1 MVINFKTSGISR
13 DAYKLAQ
20 TPVKLKKIY
29 NHHLHENQ
37 ENKVLKKKKRVKIY
51 EQVEIK
57 YLQIL
62 LIV

>member
-1 MVINFKTSGISR
+1 M
-13 DAYKLAQ
+13 
-20 TPVKLKKIY
+20 
-29 NHHLHENQ
+29 ENQ
-37 ENKVLKKKKRVKIY
+37 ENKVAKKKKRVKIY

>member
-1 MVINFKTSGISR
+1 VWTKSVLLLDPTAIKAINTIKYTTTISM
-13 DAYKLAQ
+13 
-20 TPVKLKKIY
+20 
-29 NHHLHENQ
+29 ENQ
-37 ENKVLKKKKRVKIY
+37 ENKVAKKKKRVKIN

>member
-1 MVINFKTSGISR
+1 VWTQSVLLLDPPAIKFKAINTIKYTTTISM
-13 DAYKLAQ
+13 
-20 TPVKLKKIY
+20 
-29 NHHLHENQ
+29 ENQ
-37 ENKVLKKKKRVKIY
+37 ENKVAKKKKKRVKIY